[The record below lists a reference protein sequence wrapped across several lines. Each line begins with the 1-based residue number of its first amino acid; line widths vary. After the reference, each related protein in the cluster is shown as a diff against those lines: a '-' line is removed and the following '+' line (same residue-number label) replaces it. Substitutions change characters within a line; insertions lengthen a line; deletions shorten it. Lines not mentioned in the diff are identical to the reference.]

1 MQCIGQRS
9 SRRKLRAQC
18 KGQRSSRRNCA
29 RNAKASAPAAGGGA
43 RNAKASAPAVRDGAR
58 NAKASAPAAGNG
70 ARNAKASAPA
80 AGSGARNAKASA
92 PAAGPAGRA
101 MQRPALQPPGPM
113 PEQEEA
119 DSEEMAEQE
128 KVRIPKAVKLR
139 LFRFL
144 HLFSGPRKL
153 GDLEDW
159 LVKLGAENGILVIVD
174 VADLETV
181 PPVDVL
187 DPVAQ
192 EEILAR
198 GKARFWDAGHGGP
211 ACATWSA
218 ALFNPGPGFPE
229 PYRSRDQLWGRSSL
243 SGRRLQRVEDAN
255 GMLIFTLNVFAVLFR
270 VGAGWTLERP
280 QD

>member
-1 MQCIGQRS
+1 
-9 SRRKLRAQC
+9 
-18 KGQRSSRRNCA
+18 
-29 RNAKASAPAAGGGA
+29 
-43 RNAKASAPAVRDGAR
+43 
-58 NAKASAPAAGNG
+58 
-70 ARNAKASAPA
+70 
-80 AGSGARNAKASA
+80 
-92 PAAGPAGRA
+92 
-101 MQRPALQPPGPM
+101 MQRPALQPPDPM
-113 PEQEEA
+113 AEQEEA

-128 KVRIPKAVKLR
+128 KARTPKAVKLR

-144 HLFSGPRKL
+144 HLCSGPRKP

-159 LVKLGAENGILVIVD
+159 SVKLGAENGILVIVD

-192 EEILAR
+192 EAILAR
-198 GKARFWDAGHGGP
+198 SKARFWDAGHGGP
-211 ACATWSA
+211 ACATWST

-229 PYRSRDQLWGRSSL
+229 PYRSRDQLWGLPSL

-270 VGAGWTLERP
+270 VGAGWTLEHP
-280 QD
+280 QDRGQHPYPSIWVTNPIFELETTSGASRPPGRTSISACSERHHESRQP